1 MNYDTIDLSTLDY
14 DTVTYGIVNMSDIGE
29 VDFSQVFEDN
39 ADTARKSLDNKLF
52 IIHWITEPTFIADGT
67 IIPNGLYTHDEIL
80 EVVRQEPWQSDEP

>member
-52 IIHWITEPTFIADGT
+52 IIHWIIEPTFIADGT
-67 IIPNGLYTHDEIL
+67 IIPDGLYTHDEIL